1 MVLVERVPTSTFL
14 GISKYASVC
23 HRRRHHHHRVDAHH
37 RLPTAVVAMT
47 PRGGV
52 LKGALT
58 RIIRVVIDRTH
69 LILITSR
76 DDRGE
81 LSEELVV
88 EAANTLLA
96 CFSLPSALQRFVREI
111 LEESSFSTMRGSRR
125 DHELSLLTRQTWS
138 AFASTNVVNFGRGPN
153 RPYMNIENGNRKE

>member
-14 GISKYASVC
+14 EISKYARV
-23 HRRRHHHHRVDAHH
+23 RYHHHHHHLRLDAHH
-37 RLPTAVVAMT
+37 TLLTAVVAWT

-58 RIIRVVIDRTH
+58 RMRVRVVIDRTH
-69 LILITSR
+69 LILITSS

-81 LSEELVV
+81 LSEESVV
-88 EAANTLLA
+88 EAANMLLA

-125 DHELSLLTRQTWS
+125 DHELSLLTRQIWP
-138 AFASTNVVNFGRGPN
+138 AFASTNVVNFVRGPN
-153 RPYMNIENGNRKE
+153 RPL